1 MSVSRGLRVASSL
14 GLVLGALWARWGGWG
29 REGMGGGLGVCL
41 GREGWAVVLGFVGPG
56 GVGFVLWGPGG
67 RGWLLSGDGE
77 TVEAIGA
84 GGCEGVADGD

>member
-1 MSVSRGLRVASSL
+1 MLRRPWAWFLGPVGPGGAVGAGRGWV
-14 GLVLGALWARWGGWG
+14 
-29 REGMGGGLGVCL
+29 
-41 GREGWAVVLGFVGPG
+41 VVLGFVGPG